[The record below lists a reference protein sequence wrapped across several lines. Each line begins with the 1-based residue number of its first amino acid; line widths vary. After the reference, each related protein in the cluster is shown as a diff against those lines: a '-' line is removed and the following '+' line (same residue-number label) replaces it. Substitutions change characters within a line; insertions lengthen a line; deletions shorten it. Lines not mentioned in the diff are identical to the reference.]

1 MVGRQHRVGERKGAE
16 GKSHIDSITH
26 THTHTHTCVCVH
38 SGRFAVLY
46 TDVLPPTPTAYADTW
61 VRLTGDRGRGSA
73 SPTRH
78 HYLCILE
85 LS

>member
-1 MVGRQHRVGERKGAE
+1 MVGRQHRAGERKGAE
-16 GKSHIDSITH
+16 GESHVDSITH
-26 THTHTHTCVCVH
+26 THTHTHTRVCVP

-61 VRLTGDRGRGSA
+61 ARLTGDRGRGSA

-78 HYLCILE
+78 HCLCLLE